1 MCHITV
7 LQWVFQQQALKYPH
21 LLEKYAFTFSNSLTV
36 LNFLILYPRAILLS
50 IDISDTTLNA
60 MGPSR
65 RSPMLP
71 YDDVPR
77 RILIIP
83 ASWKLSFENKV
94 VFSSRGWDCK
104 QMIIFPPVKVGDLL
118 KHSSTLLKYKYKV
131 IHMLRCNLMF
141 FVVCITFWL
150 HWPTQ
155 QSTGLIPGLCMR
167 LGLYFGEHSYFG
179 VTPRRQSSILQPAN
193 FWRKQLPKISEN
205 ICRNILR

>member
-1 MCHITV
+1 MP
-7 LQWVFQQQALKYPH
+7 WG
-21 LLEKYAFTFSNSLTV
+21 LEGQSMLPWWWCAQPDSHHTSIMK
-36 LNFLILYPRAILLS
+36 AILWEQGGLLFPWLGLQT
-50 IDISDTTLNA
+50 DDNIST
-60 MGPSR
+60 R
-65 RSPMLP
+65 
-71 YDDVPR
+71 
-77 RILIIP
+77 
-83 ASWKLSFENKV
+83 
-94 VFSSRGWDCK
+94 
-104 QMIIFPPVKVGDLL
+104 QDLL